1 MRKLIYLISLVFF
14 LFLPQIILADNKLTI
29 ALQPLGQLDPKLV
42 EQVKGI
48 ILSTYNVDVVIM
60 PLKELPKEAYYAPRN
75 RYRAEK
81 LALYL
86 ANLDTKTT
94 KVVGLTAKDISTTK
108 GQFQDW
114 GIFGFAL
121 LGQRPAVVSTFRLK
135 KNQAQQ
141 KLFLERLGKVINHE
155 IGHTFGLDHCPN
167 ATCIMEDAAGTIRT
181 VDREKDF
188 CPDCKAKLSG
198 KLK

>member
-1 MRKLIYLISLVFF
+1 
-14 LFLPQIILADNKLTI
+14 
-29 ALQPLGQLDPKLV
+29 
-42 EQVKGI
+42 
-48 ILSTYNVDVVIM
+48 M

>member
-1 MRKLIYLISLVFF
+1 MRKLIYLLTLAIF
-14 LFLPQIILADNKLTI
+14 LFLPQIILADSRLTI
-29 ALQPLGQLDPKLV
+29 ALQPLGQVDSKLL
-42 EQVKGI
+42 EQVKEI
-48 ILSTYNVDVVIM
+48 ILATYNVDVVIM
-60 PLKELPKEAYYAPRN
+60 PIKDLPKEAYYAPRN

-81 LALYL
+81 LAVYL
-86 ANLDTKTT
+86 DALDNKTT

-114 GIFGFAL
+114 GIFGFAF
-121 LGQRPAVVSTFRLK
+121 LGKRPAVVSTFRLK
-135 KNQAQQ
+135 KATQ
-141 KLFLERLGKVINHE
+141 KLFIERLGKVINHE

-188 CPDCKAKLSG
+188 CSDCKTKLSG
-198 KLK
+198 KLKK